1 MNKNFLIITHNKR
14 TRSFAMKPREV
25 QAMELFNRQVKERSG
40 EPEVTRRTSETAR
53 PRGRGA
59 KQ

>member
-1 MNKNFLIITHNKR
+1 
-14 TRSFAMKPREV
+14 MKPREV